1 MKEAGQELVE
11 EEMEVIRRKT
21 FTLKPMNE
29 EEAIM
34 QMDLLGHNFYVYLDD
49 ETDNIRVVYRRK
61 EGQYGVIETQK

>member
-1 MKEAGQELVE
+1 
-11 EEMEVIRRKT
+11 MEVIRRKT